1 MKGLVGGRLLVGL
14 WKLGWFKGRLLHRW
28 GRACHGGGR
37 FCIYTGELLLCWRER
52 LKFCHGGWLLQCNTL
67 PLGGFLPAKC
77 LQLQTSQGRA
87 YYITP
92 ATLLA
97 AICPNDST
105 LHWKASTTF
114 SVHVDSPG
122 LTIQNI
128 DLGVTR
134 VNSLAEVFLE
144 IFHPMY
150 QKCLALILTLTR
162 WTLWAS

>member
-1 MKGLVGGRLLVGL
+1 MIVL
-14 WKLGWFKGRLLHRW
+14 F
-28 GRACHGGGR
+28 
-37 FCIYTGELLLCWRER
+37 IER
-52 LKFCHGGWLLQCNTL
+52 LG
-67 PLGGFLPAKC
+67 
-77 LQLQTSQGRA
+77 
-87 YYITP
+87 
-92 ATLLA
+92 
-97 AICPNDST
+97 
-105 LHWKASTTF
+105 F

-162 WTLWAS
+162 